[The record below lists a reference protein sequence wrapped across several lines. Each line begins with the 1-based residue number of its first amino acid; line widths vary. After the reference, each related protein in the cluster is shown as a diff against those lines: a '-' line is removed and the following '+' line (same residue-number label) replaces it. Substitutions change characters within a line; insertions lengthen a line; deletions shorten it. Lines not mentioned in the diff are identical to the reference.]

1 MGYYRSKRLWIVAYT
16 ESERHGGRSS
26 KERELSKRLVLQGEQ
41 EGAEMGSQT
50 EGRSESRGESELP
63 DTDKIRRVRG
73 SAKKQAKNEEIET
86 LSESQSSSNDTQRSV
101 SNATSERIQGS
112 RATREQE
119 SQSQIEEEVFGCCH
133 PREGADYWA
142 FEPSVGRMADGVP
155 DWVDRIKGLG
165 NAIVPQIAKL
175 IMDRIKVLL

>member
-1 MGYYRSKRLWIVAYT
+1 
-16 ESERHGGRSS
+16 
-26 KERELSKRLVLQGEQ
+26 
-41 EGAEMGSQT
+41 MGSET
-50 EGRSESRGESELP
+50 EGRSESRRESKLP
-63 DTDKIRRVRG
+63 DTNESRRIRG
-73 SAKKQAKNEEIET
+73 STKKQTENEEIET
-86 LSESQSSSNDTQRSV
+86 LSKSQPSSNDTQRFVPNSSGECV
-101 SNATSERIQGS
+101 QGS
-112 RATREQE
+112 GPTREQE